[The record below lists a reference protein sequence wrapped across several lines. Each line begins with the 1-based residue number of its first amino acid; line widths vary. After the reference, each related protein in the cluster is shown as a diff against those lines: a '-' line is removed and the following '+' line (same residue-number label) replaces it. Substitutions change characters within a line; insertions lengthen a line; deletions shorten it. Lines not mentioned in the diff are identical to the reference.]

1 MKLYQFKIFDDE
13 ELQNYLDNNSKNNIS
28 EFIRKILRDVMDGK
42 LVIPQDENDL
52 DILYKKGKN
61 ELQTKRIIDL
71 NIKNKKALIHDLKIS
86 PLRALEIASGKS
98 DLQIHEVIQMPK
110 DKLTTLLWDD
120 VYGCVFYHYEE
131 DL

>member
-110 DKLTTLLWDD
+110 DKLTTLQWDD